1 MSGVRYVGG
10 PPRLISI
17 AITIPLDMCAEDYA
31 IDATLSMDSATN
43 SCRSGSWSADSRK
56 HGHVRLIQG

>member
-17 AITIPLDMCAEDYA
+17 AITMPLDMCAEEYG
-31 IDATLSMDSATN
+31 IEVTNSMDSATN
-43 SCRSGSWSADSRK
+43 SRGPR
-56 HGHVRLIQG
+56 

>member
-17 AITIPLDMCAEDYA
+17 AITIPLDMWAEDYGIA
-31 IDATLSMDSATN
+31 EANIMDSATN
-43 SCRSGSWSADSRK
+43 SRGPR
-56 HGHVRLIQG
+56 

>member
-17 AITIPLDMCAEDYA
+17 AITIRLDMCAEDYGIEVA
-31 IDATLSMDSATN
+31 NSMDSATN
-43 SCRSGSWSADSRK
+43 SRGPR
-56 HGHVRLIQG
+56 